1 MEILLYLVILLVTF
15 YLMAQIVDE
24 YFIDSLDKI
33 SSKLGLSSDA
43 AGATL
48 MAVGSSAPELFIAIF
63 SLIKAFMDPGHEH
76 ETIGIG
82 TIVGSALFN
91 ILVITGATGVTR
103 FTKLVWKDL
112 MRDLIF
118 YSISIGLLIW
128 AFHDFEISLM
138 ESLVFIIVYAVYT
151 IVVIN
156 WHKINKPAP
165 STANQGAPISNE
177 ESKKE
182 KHKEWRIIKKPLDKG
197 IDVFFPNSEN
207 YYGVFIVSIVFIAL
221 LSWGLVESAVQLSHI
236 MHVPKAV
243 IGLTVLAIG
252 TSVPDLLSSVIVA
265 RQGRGEMAIS
275 NSIGS
280 NIFDILIG
288 LGLPWFITM
297 IITGEVIDAKAQDL
311 FISSLILFGSVLLI
325 IGILAL
331 RRWKLDYRS
340 GMFFILVYGA
350 YLMWEIIQLI

>member
-1 MEILLYLVILLVTF
+1 
-15 YLMAQIVDE
+15 MAQIVDK

-33 SSKLGLSSDA
+33 SSKLGMSSDA

-63 SLIKAFMDPGHEH
+63 SLIKAFLDPGHEH

-91 ILVITGATGVTR
+91 ILVIIGATGVAR
-103 FTKLVWKDL
+103 FTRLSWKEL

-128 AFHDFEISLM
+128 AFHDFEISLV
-138 ESLVFIIVYAVYT
+138 ESLVFIILYAIYA
-151 IVVIN
+151 ILVIN

-165 STANQGAPISNE
+165 SSAYNPNDQTKGSNNAE
-177 ESKKE
+177 YKGWKA
-182 KHKEWRIIKKPLDKG
+182 IKKHLDKG
-197 IDVFFPNSEN
+197 IKAFFPKPDK
-207 YYGVFIVSIVFIAL
+207 YYGVFFISIIFIAV
-221 LSWGLVESAVQLSHI
+221 LSWVLVESAIKISHI
-236 MHVPKAV
+236 MDVPKAV

-265 RQGRGEMAIS
+265 KQGRGEMAIS

-297 IITGEVIDAKAQDL
+297 LITGNPIDAKAQDL

-325 IGILAL
+325 IGILAF
-331 RRWKLDYRS
+331 RRWKIDYRS
-340 GMFFILVYGA
+340 GLFFILVYAG
-350 YLMWEIIQLI
+350 YLIWEILHAI

>member
-1 MEILLYLVILLVTF
+1 MEIVLYLAILLVSF

-33 SSKLGLSSDA
+33 SSKLGMSSDA

-63 SLIKAFMDPGHEH
+63 SLIKAFLDPGQEH

-91 ILVITGATGVTR
+91 ILVIIGATGMAK
-103 FTKLVWKDL
+103 FTKLSWKDL

-128 AFHDFEISLM
+128 AFHDFKISLP
-138 ESLVFIIVYAVYT
+138 EAVIFLVLYLVYV
-151 IVVIN
+151 ILVIN

-165 STANQGAPISNE
+165 TPAYNADVQTQEKISGE
-177 ESKKE
+177 YKG
-182 KHKEWRIIKKPLDKG
+182 WRIITKPLDKG
-197 IDVFFPNSEN
+197 IKVFFPKPQK
-207 YYGVFIVSIVFIAL
+207 YYGVFLISIGFIAI
-221 LSWGLVESAVQLSHI
+221 LSWALVESAIKISHI
-236 MHVPKAV
+236 LDVPKAV

-297 IITGEVIDAKAQDL
+297 IITGNPIDAKAQNL
-311 FISSLILFGSVLLI
+311 LISSLILFGSVLLI
-325 IGILAL
+325 IGILAM
-331 RRWKLDYRS
+331 RRWKIDSRT
-340 GMFFILVYGA
+340 GMFFILVYAG
-350 YLMWEIIQLI
+350 YLIWEIIHAI

>member
-1 MEILLYLVILLVTF
+1 MEIILYLAILLVSF

-33 SSKLGLSSDA
+33 SSKLGMSADA

-63 SLIKAFMDPGHEH
+63 SLIKAFLDPGHEH

-91 ILVITGATGVTR
+91 ILVIIGATGVAK
-103 FTKLVWKDL
+103 FTKLAWKDL

-128 AFHDFEISLM
+128 AFHDFEISM
-138 ESLVFIIVYAVYT
+138 VESLVFIVLYAIYAVL
-151 IVVIN
+151 VIN

-165 STANQGAPISNE
+165 SPGYRPE
-177 ESKKE
+177 EQPRE
-182 KHKEWRIIKKPLDKG
+182 KGNGEYKGLRAIKKPLDKG
-197 IDVFFPNSEN
+197 ISIFFPKPGK
-207 YYGVFIVSIVFIAL
+207 YYGVFLISIVFIAI
-221 LSWGLVESAVQLSHI
+221 LSWVLVESAIKISHI
-236 MHVPKAV
+236 LDVPKAV

-265 RQGRGEMAIS
+265 KQGRGEMAIS
-275 NSIGS
+275 NSVGS

-297 IITGEVIDAKAQDL
+297 VITGTPIDARAQDL

-340 GMFFILVYGA
+340 GLFFILVYAG
-350 YLMWEIIQLI
+350 YLIWEILHVIG